1 MTGQLRL
8 PASHDRPGRGWF
20 VGAGVVAVAAV
31 GAAGFYPGYADA
43 SLPLISDLLSVAAA
57 VAFLFGTW
65 HSIETRASLARLE
78 TTLEVSRSAAESAQA
93 DLAENPHS
101 QADLA
106 GIGKAMLSDELQ
118 RGLLGH
124 IRLEWWA
131 YIAGTVLLFDALALS
146 VLGHLWR

>member
-1 MTGQLRL
+1 MSVPRPL
-8 PASHDRPGRGWF
+8 PASHDRPGLGWF
-20 VGAGVVAVAAV
+20 VGAGVVAVAVV
-31 GAAGFYPGYADA
+31 GAAGIYPGYADE
-43 SLPLISDLLSVAAA
+43 SLPLVGDLLSAAAA

-65 HSIETRASLARLE
+65 HSIETRAALARLE
-78 TTLEVSRSAAESAQA
+78 TTLDASRSAAESDHPNSPA
-93 DLAENPHS
+93 NPHPH
-101 QADLA
+101 ADLA

-146 VLGHLWR
+146 VLGHLRR